1 MAIGCYFIVNF
12 ELVISCFG
20 GVAVV
25 VVFVIV
31 VVVAVLLKSG
41 EWVSVDFIGLFFV
54 SEFHYFPHVVQK
66 ELQDG

>member
-12 ELVISCFG
+12 ELVISFG

-25 VVFVIV
+25 VVVII

-66 ELQDG
+66 ELPDG